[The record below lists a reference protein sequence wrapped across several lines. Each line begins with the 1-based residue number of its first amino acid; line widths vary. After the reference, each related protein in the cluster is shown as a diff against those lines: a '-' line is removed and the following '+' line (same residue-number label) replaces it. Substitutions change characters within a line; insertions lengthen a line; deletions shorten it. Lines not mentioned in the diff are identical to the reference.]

1 MAREALADHGHSDPE
16 TIGFTLTAYC
26 TTSEEAMP
34 FNYANEDGGGMNK
47 SLFFQIMDEVFAG
60 SMYKDIEDKYGSEI
74 AKEYLKYGDDN
85 GHFEPLNPDPRTLIH
100 LSGCGNQESA

>member
-1 MAREALADHGHSDPE
+1 MPMKKQ
-16 TIGFTLTAYC
+16 
-26 TTSEEAMP
+26 EEMQP

-60 SMYKDIEDKYGSEI
+60 SVYKDIEDKYGSEI

-85 GHFEPLNPDPRTLIH
+85 GHFDFFKFGWV
-100 LSGCGNQESA
+100 SK

>member
-1 MAREALADHGHSDPE
+1 MKKP
-16 TIGFTLTAYC
+16 
-26 TTSEEAMP
+26 TTSNSVFHLRPRPLNSPFSEEAMP

-85 GHFEPLNPDPRTLIH
+85 GHFDFFKFGWV
-100 LSGCGNQESA
+100 SK